1 MIKMRVTKV
10 LREYAEKEV
19 NKKKR
24 EKIDELWAEHK
35 ARRENME
42 AALDEVRKKADALA
56 LEILTEFGY
65 HSLQGSGRYGR
76 PATEIFDYYITNWA
90 HESSEELRKKENEIR
105 TEYDK
110 KLEMFILETEL
121 GGDKDTFFKA
131 LAEL

>member
-1 MIKMRVTKV
+1 MRVTKV

-56 LEILTEFGY
+56 LDILTEFGY
-65 HSLQGSGRYGR
+65 HSLEGSGRYGKSV
-76 PATEIFDYYITNWA
+76 TEIFDYYIANWA
-90 HESSEELRKKENEIR
+90 HESSEELRKKEHEIR
-105 TEYDK
+105 EEYDK
-110 KLEMFILETEL
+110 KLEMFILEMEL

>member
-1 MIKMRVTKV
+1 MRVTKV

-35 ARRENME
+35 ARREKME
-42 AALDEVRKKADALA
+42 MALDEVRKEADKKALDILA
-56 LEILTEFGY
+56 EFGY
-65 HSLQGSGRYGR
+65 HSLEGSGRYGR
-76 PATEIFDYYITNWA
+76 PATEIFDYYISNWA
-90 HESSEELRKKENEIR
+90 HETSEELRKEENEIKA
-105 TEYDK
+105 EYNK
-110 KLEMFILETEL
+110 KLEMFILEMEL

>member
-1 MIKMRVTKV
+1 MRVTKV

-24 EKIDELWAEHK
+24 EKIDELWAGHK

-56 LEILTEFGY
+56 LDILTEFGY
-65 HSLQGSGRYGR
+65 HNLQGSGRYGR
-76 PATEIFDYYITNWA
+76 PATEIFDYYISNWS
-90 HESSEELRKKENEIR
+90 HESSQELRNEEAKIR
-105 TEYDK
+105 EEYDK
-110 KLEMFILETEL
+110 KLEMFILEMEL

>member
-1 MIKMRVTKV
+1 MRVTKV

-42 AALDEVRKKADALA
+42 AALDEVKKEADKKALA
-56 LEILTEFGY
+56 ILAEFGY

-76 PATEIFDYYITNWA
+76 PATEIFDYYITNWS
-90 HESSEELRKKENEIR
+90 HESTAELRSKETDICA
-105 TEYDK
+105 EYNK
-110 KLEMFILETEL
+110 KLEMFILEMEL

>member
-1 MIKMRVTKV
+1 MRVTKV

-19 NKKKR
+19 NKKER

-35 ARRENME
+35 ARKENME

-65 HSLQGSGRYGR
+65 HNLEGKGRYGR
-76 PATEIFDYYITNWA
+76 PATEIFDYYISNWA
-90 HESSEELRKKENEIR
+90 HESSEELRKKEHEIR
-105 TEYDK
+105 IEYEK
-110 KLEMFILETEL
+110 KLEMFILEMEL

>member
-1 MIKMRVTKV
+1 MRVTKV

-35 ARRENME
+35 ARKENME
-42 AALDEVRKKADALA
+42 TALDEVRKEADEKALA
-56 LEILTEFGY
+56 ILTEFGY
-65 HSLQGSGRYGR
+65 HNLQGSGRYGR
-76 PATEIFDYYITNWA
+76 PATEIFDYYISNWA

-105 TEYDK
+105 IEYDK
-110 KLEMFILETEL
+110 KLEMFILEMEL